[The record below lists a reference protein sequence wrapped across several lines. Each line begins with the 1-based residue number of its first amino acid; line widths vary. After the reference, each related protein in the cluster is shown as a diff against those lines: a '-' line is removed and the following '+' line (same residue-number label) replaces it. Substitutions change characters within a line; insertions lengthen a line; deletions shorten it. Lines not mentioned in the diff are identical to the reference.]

1 MPPLNLQQGY
11 NLSDATVFF
20 QSIMSKPWIN
30 QLVLA
35 PHIYCPGVTSATIC
49 YSGQELFTGLDQSFG
64 YLTVSP
70 GWCSN
75 GTCRVSTYS
84 PFHCLMARI
93 PA

>member
-1 MPPLNLQQGY
+1 MLQKGY

-70 GWCSN
+70 GLLQQWHMQSKSN
-75 GTCRVSTYS
+75 RPMASAFCRAD
-84 PFHCLMARI
+84 M
-93 PA
+93 